1 MWVTKSLE
9 AISLLIIAGIQV
21 AYRKDLF
28 LEEYPKAFEIALS
41 IFIKQKKKK
50 TEKCGLLDLIFQ
62 KNVPYFQYKNHKFG
76 FLKIKSSVT

>member
-50 TEKCGLLDLIFQ
+50 KNRKMWFTGFNFPKECTIF
-62 KNVPYFQYKNHKFG
+62 
-76 FLKIKSSVT
+76 SV